1 MEPSPQEVAQI
12 AKAAGRRT
20 AYFSNALSRFGFEPL
35 SRRPTRRLSFPCSC
49 EALPLAA
56 RTLCRPRHLAI
67 EHNRVVTGH
76 RVPEA
81 AEVAA
86 ASLPALDIC
95 AEVTLSPCLLSGG
108 YARLV
113 SPPRAERRANV
124 AGAIYGQVLV
134 TSFVAALSEVANVDA
149 GEIFTSLL
157 VTMLVFWLAH
167 VYADAVAQRLERE
180 DPLTWREVWTIAK
193 YEWPML
199 QAAAPALLALSLGWA
214 GVLPTLTAVR
224 LAIGLGVVALLAW
237 GFVIARASRLSALA
251 TLGSVAL
258 NGVFG
263 LGIVTLKLL
272 VH

>member
-1 MEPSPQEVAQI
+1 
-12 AKAAGRRT
+12 
-20 AYFSNALSRFGFEPL
+20 
-35 SRRPTRRLSFPCSC
+35 
-49 EALPLAA
+49 
-56 RTLCRPRHLAI
+56 
-67 EHNRVVTGH
+67 
-76 RVPEA
+76 
-81 AEVAA
+81 
-86 ASLPALDIC
+86 
-95 AEVTLSPCLLSGG
+95 
-108 YARLV
+108 V

-134 TSFVAALSEVANVDA
+134 TSFVAGLSEVGSVDP

-180 DPLTWREVWTIAK
+180 DPLSWREVWNIAK

-199 QAAAPALLALSLGWA
+199 QAAVPALLALSLGWA
-214 GVLPTLTAVR
+214 GALPNLTAVR

-251 TLGSVAL
+251 TVGSVAL
-258 NGVFG
+258 NGAFG
-263 LGIVTLKLL
+263 LGIVTVKLL